1 MTTTKN
7 TKSHHCDRYDDDD
20 ARQRAILV
28 VARPRAR
35 TRRRRCIETGAR
47 ARSDFLGWHDHDTDA
62 RTLPPQVRDKA
73 SSSST
78 ATQNVMNDAAQT
90 TARAEEGVVSAF
102 KKAKK
107 ATRAGAQV
115 RARIGADADYMART
129 DNSLVIIRDK
139 SKHLIVGIREH
150 VERAVHAVEVRVNA
164 KDVDE

>member
-1 MTTTKN
+1 VTFLDGMTKTLTRV
-7 TKSHHCDRYDDDD
+7 HC
-20 ARQRAILV
+20 
-28 VARPRAR
+28 
-35 TRRRRCIETGAR
+35 
-47 ARSDFLGWHDHDTDA
+47 RS
-62 RTLPPQVRDKA
+62 QVRDKA

-90 TARAEEGVVSAF
+90 IARAEKGAVSAF

-164 KDVDE
+164 KDIDDE

>member
-7 TKSHHCDRYDDDD
+7 TKVTTATATTTMTPDNAPSSSSPARALERVD
-20 ARQRAILV
+20 ADVSKQV
-28 VARPRAR
+28 
-35 TRRRRCIETGAR
+35 R